1 VADIVAIFQSDGI
14 RHRSEFGDEG
24 RNMTGLGVERLRTAF
39 PLSVPPTG
47 VSALMPPHIQG
58 AERRTGRRARRTR
71 WGLRVLVVGG
81 LAGAAWLLTG
91 AAAHAADRTDGPTG
105 SLLGSIVGD
114 GESSPVSGLL
124 TAAAQPLESVSP
136 VHQHHVAAAVLDL
149 PRQVL
154 TRPARKHGTT
164 GHDHAG
170 TPVGAAIGAVDH
182 VLGEVA
188 GPIRLTGGPATTHH
202 SLASMTEPAVSDA
215 LPVTDLPPD
224 PAAKPVRPDEEPA
237 PVALAPAA
245 GTPRIAPVTNRAS
258 NPIPPTLPA
267 PATAPRVSAPT
278 RHVKVVS
285 LPSVHHR
292 HRVASAIHAPAT
304 VSEENPGGDVPA
316 APLQLHLGDASGTP
330 ATSGSGTPTEGGAPA
345 FLPAAIADSTM
356 ASHLLPIASDVEV
369 RRHDAEAPTVSPD

>member
-1 VADIVAIFQSDGI
+1 
-14 RHRSEFGDEG
+14 
-24 RNMTGLGVERLRTAF
+24 MTGLGVGRLRTAF
-39 PLSVPPTG
+39 PLSVPPAG

-58 AERRTGRRARRTR
+58 AERRTGNRARRTR

-105 SLLGSIVGD
+105 SLLGSVVGD

-136 VHQHHVAAAVLDL
+136 VHEHHVVAGVLDV

-154 TRPARKHGTT
+154 TRPAKRHGDRN
-164 GHDHAG
+164 HDHAR
-170 TPVGAAIGAVDH
+170 TPIGAAVGAVGH

-188 GPIRLTGGPATTHH
+188 GPIRLTGGPATTRQL
-202 SLASMTEPAVSDA
+202 LAPRTEPAVSDS
-215 LPVTDLPPD
+215 LPVTDVPPD
-224 PAAKPVRPDEEPA
+224 PAVTPGRPDEEPMPA
-237 PVALAPAA
+237 DLAPAA
-245 GTPRIAPVTNRAS
+245 LTPATGTPRIAPVPSDAS
-258 NPIPPTLPA
+258 NPVPATLPA
-267 PATAPRVSAPT
+267 PATAPRANAPT

-285 LPSVHHR
+285 LPSAHR
-292 HRVASAIHAPAT
+292 HRVASATHAPAT
-304 VSEENPGGDVPA
+304 VSEENPGGDVPP
-316 APLQLHLGDASGTP
+316 APWQLHLGDVSGTP
-330 ATSGSGTPTEGGAPA
+330 TSGGSGTPTEGGAPA

>member
-1 VADIVAIFQSDGI
+1 
-14 RHRSEFGDEG
+14 
-24 RNMTGLGVERLRTAF
+24 MTGLGVERLRTAF
-39 PLSVPPTG
+39 PLSVPPAG

-58 AERRTGRRARRTR
+58 AERRTERRERRTR

-136 VHQHHVAAAVLDL
+136 VHQHHVVAAVLDL

-154 TRPARKHGTT
+154 TRPAKRHGDKD
-164 GHDHAG
+164 HDHAR
-170 TPVGAAIGAVDH
+170 TPVDVAVGAVDH

-188 GPIRLTGGPATTHH
+188 GPIRLTGGPATTHQL
-202 SLASMTEPAVSDA
+202 LASPAEPAVSDSF
-215 LPVTDLPPD
+215 PVPDLPPD
-224 PAAKPVRPDEEPA
+224 PATTPVRPDEEP
-237 PVALAPAA
+237 PPAA
-245 GTPRIAPVTNRAS
+245 LTPAAETPRIDPVTSSAS
-258 NPIPPTLPA
+258 NPIPATLPA
-267 PATAPRVSAPT
+267 PATAPRASAPT
-278 RHVKVVS
+278 RQVKVVS
-285 LPSVHHR
+285 LPPVHHR
-292 HRVASAIHAPAT
+292 HRGASATHVPAT
-304 VSEENPGGDVPA
+304 ASEENPGGDVPA
-316 APLQLHLGDASGTP
+316 APLQLHLGDVSGTP

-345 FLPAAIADSTM
+345 FLPTAIADSTM
-356 ASHLLPIASDVEV
+356 ASHLLPITSDVEV

>member
-1 VADIVAIFQSDGI
+1 
-14 RHRSEFGDEG
+14 
-24 RNMTGLGVERLRTAF
+24 
-39 PLSVPPTG
+39 
-47 VSALMPPHIQG
+47 
-58 AERRTGRRARRTR
+58 
-71 WGLRVLVVGG
+71 
-81 LAGAAWLLTG
+81 
-91 AAAHAADRTDGPTG
+91 
-105 SLLGSIVGD
+105 
-114 GESSPVSGLL
+114 
-124 TAAAQPLESVSP
+124 
-136 VHQHHVAAAVLDL
+136 
-149 PRQVL
+149 
-154 TRPARKHGTT
+154 
-164 GHDHAG
+164 
-170 TPVGAAIGAVDH
+170 
-182 VLGEVA
+182 
-188 GPIRLTGGPATTHH
+188 
-202 SLASMTEPAVSDA
+202 MTEPAVSDA

>member
-1 VADIVAIFQSDGI
+1 
-14 RHRSEFGDEG
+14 
-24 RNMTGLGVERLRTAF
+24 MTGLGVERLRTAF
-39 PLSVPPTG
+39 PLPSAPPAG

-58 AERRTGRRARRTR
+58 AERRTEHRDRRRTR

-91 AAAHAADRTDGPTG
+91 AAAHAADPADGPTG

-136 VHQHHVAAAVLDL
+136 VHEHHVLAAVLDV
-149 PRQVL
+149 PRRVL
-154 TRPARKHGTT
+154 TRPAEKHGEKKC
-164 GHDHAG
+164 HDHAR
-170 TPVGAAIGAVDH
+170 TPVDAAVGAVDH

-188 GPIRLTGGPATTHH
+188 GPIRLTGGLATTQQL
-202 SLASMTEPAVSDA
+202 LAPRAEPAIPDL

-224 PAAKPVRPDEEPA
+224 PAATPVRPDEEPA
-237 PVALAPAA
+237 LPAA
-245 GTPRIAPVTNRAS
+245 TPAPEMPRNAPVTAMAS
-258 NPIPPTLPA
+258 TPIPATLPA
-267 PATAPRVSAPT
+267 PVTAPWASVPP

-285 LPSVHHR
+285 IPSAHHR
-292 HRVASAIHAPAT
+292 HRVAPAT
-304 VSEENPGGDVPA
+304 HVPAAVSEENPGGDVPA
-316 APLQLHLGDASGTP
+316 APLQLHLGDVSGTP
-330 ATSGSGTPTEGGAPA
+330 ATSGPGTPTEGGAPA
-345 FLPAAIADSTM
+345 FLPTAIADSTM

>member
-1 VADIVAIFQSDGI
+1 MTELGI
-14 RHRSEFGDEG
+14 
-24 RNMTGLGVERLRTAF
+24 ERIRAAF
-39 PLSVPPTG
+39 PLSVSPAG

-58 AERRTGRRARRTR
+58 AERRTERRGRRTR

-136 VHQHHVAAAVLDL
+136 VHEHDVYEHDAHKRHVHERHAHEQHVVSTVLDL
-149 PRQVL
+149 PRRVF
-154 TRPARKHGTT
+154 TRPAGRS
-164 GHDHAG
+164 HDHIRTA
-170 TPVGAAIGAVDH
+170 VDAVDH

-188 GPIRLTGGPATTHH
+188 GPIRLTGGPATTRQL
-202 SLASMTEPAVSDA
+202 LASVTDPVLSAS
-215 LPVTDLPPD
+215 LPVTDRSPQ
-224 PAAKPVRPDEEPA
+224 PATPVRPDEEPVSPA
-237 PVALAPAA
+237 ALPAPEMPQVNPVAH
-245 GTPRIAPVTNRAS
+245 RAS
-258 NPIPPTLPA
+258 NPIPATLPA
-267 PATAPRVSAPT
+267 PAIASPASAPT
-278 RHVKVVS
+278 RHVKVVP
-285 LPSVHHR
+285 LAFVHHR
-292 HRVASAIHAPAT
+292 HRVASAAPVPAT
-304 VSEENPGGDVPA
+304 ASEENPGGDVPA
-316 APLQLHLGDASGTP
+316 APLQLHLGDVSGTP

-356 ASHLLPIASDVEV
+356 ASRLLPIASDVEV

>member
-1 VADIVAIFQSDGI
+1 
-14 RHRSEFGDEG
+14 
-24 RNMTGLGVERLRTAF
+24 MTGLGIERTRAGF
-39 PLSVPPTG
+39 PLSISPAG

-58 AERRTGRRARRTR
+58 AERRTERRARRTR

-114 GESSPVSGLL
+114 GESSGVSGLL

-136 VHQHHVAAAVLDL
+136 VHEHHVHDSRAYGSRVHDNRVVTTVLDL

-154 TRPARKHGTT
+154 TRPAGRSHGQVRT
-164 GHDHAG
+164 
-170 TPVGAAIGAVDH
+170 AIDAVDH

-188 GPIRLTGGPATTHH
+188 GPIRLTGGPATTRQL
-202 SLASMTEPAVSDA
+202 LAPLTEPAVPDVS
-215 LPVTDLPPD
+215 PVVERPAHPAVTPVVPD
-224 PAAKPVRPDEEPA
+224 DEPA
-237 PVALAPAA
+237 PAVVAPA
-245 GTPRIAPVTNRAS
+245 TDKPRIAPVTSGASDPIRAAQ
-258 NPIPPTLPA
+258 PA
-267 PATAPRVSAPT
+267 PATAPRASAPMP
-278 RHVKVVS
+278 HGKAVS
-285 LPSVHHR
+285 LPSAHHR
-292 HRVASAIHAPAT
+292 HRFAPAT
-304 VSEENPGGDVPA
+304 RVPATASEENPGGDVPA
-316 APLQLHLGDASGTP
+316 APLQLHLGDVSGTP
-330 ATSGSGTPTEGGAPA
+330 PTSGSGTPTEGGAPA

>member
-24 RNMTGLGVERLRTAF
+24 RTMTGLGVERLRTAF
-39 PLSVPPTG
+39 PLSVPPAG

-58 AERRTGRRARRTR
+58 AERRTERRARRTR

-91 AAAHAADRTDGPTG
+91 AAAQAADRGDGPIG
-105 SLLGSIVGD
+105 SLLGSVVGD
-114 GESSPVSGLL
+114 GESSGVSGLL
-124 TAAAQPLESVSP
+124 SAAAQPLESVSP
-136 VHQHHVAAAVLDL
+136 VHQHHVVAAVLDV

-154 TRPARKHGTT
+154 TSPAKRHGAKH
-164 GHDHAG
+164 HDHAR
-170 TPVGAAIGAVDH
+170 TPVDTAVGAVDH

-188 GPIRLTGGPATTHH
+188 GPIRLTGGPATTQQL
-202 SLASMTEPAVSDA
+202 LARLTEPS
-215 LPVTDLPPD
+215 LPVTDRPRD
-224 PAAKPVRPDEEPA
+224 TAATPVRPDDEPA
-237 PVALAPAA
+237 PATPAPA
-245 GTPRIAPVTNRAS
+245 IAPVTSGAS
-258 NPIPPTLPA
+258 NPIPAILPA
-267 PATAPRVSAPT
+267 PATARRTTVLPAGVPP

-285 LPSVHHR
+285 LPSAHHR
-292 HRVASAIHAPAT
+292 HRVVPATSAPAA

-316 APLQLHLGDASGTP
+316 APLQLHLGDVSGTP
-330 ATSGSGTPTEGGAPA
+330 TTSGSGTPTEGGAPA

-356 ASHLLPIASDVEV
+356 ASRLLPIASDVEV